1 MVTAFVR
8 TILLYFIIMLG
19 LRLMGKRQIGELEPT
34 ELVLT
39 MLISDL
45 AAVPMQDFGIP
56 LLNGVVPIVTLLAL
70 SMLLSYGCMRS
81 IRLRRLVCGSPTTL
95 IKDGQLQQAAMRAN
109 RFTLDELIEALRSQG
124 VTDLTTVKYAILETD
139 GQLSVLLYPAEQP
152 ATPKQLGRA
161 VKDDLFLPQV
171 LINDGRVLDGGL
183 AYRGLT
189 RGWLTRELSSRG
201 YRSPLG
207 GAAPHHRRRG
217 QDPLHRKGVGEMRH
231 WLSPLLVLAL
241 LFGGAMANAR
251 YVSKSVDGWCAGVE
265 ASLAAAEAEDW
276 EGAREALGAVYASW
290 DARQTYFHIM
300 VEHAELDAAEA
311 LFAVSHSFA
320 ESEDGAEFRANT
332 AELLTQLRLLDEME
346 EISIKNIL

>member
-124 VTDLTTVKYAILETD
+124 VTDLNDIPAGYSVPEGRSKPWGT
-139 GQLSVLLYPAEQP
+139 GQA
-152 ATPKQLGRA
+152 
-161 VKDDLFLPQV
+161 
-171 LINDGRVLDGGL
+171 
-183 AYRGLT
+183 
-189 RGWLTRELSSRG
+189 
-201 YRSPLG
+201 
-207 GAAPHHRRRG
+207 
-217 QDPLHRKGVGEMRH
+217 
-231 WLSPLLVLAL
+231 VLACK
-241 LFGGAMANAR
+241 GIIR
-251 YVSKSVDGWCAGVE
+251 EPS
-265 ASLAAAEAEDW
+265 AS
-276 EGAREALGAVYASW
+276 S
-290 DARQTYFHIM
+290 T
-300 VEHAELDAAEA
+300 
-311 LFAVSHSFA
+311 
-320 ESEDGAEFRANT
+320 
-332 AELLTQLRLLDEME
+332 
-346 EISIKNIL
+346 

>member
-1 MVTAFVR
+1 MATAFVR

-152 ATPKQLGRA
+152 VTPKQLGRA

-201 YRSPLG
+201 YRSPSE
-207 GAAPHHRRRG
+207 
-217 QDPLHRKGVGEMRH
+217 V
-231 WLSPLLVLAL
+231 L
-241 LFGGAMANAR
+241 LF
-251 YVSKSVDGWCAGVE
+251 SIDDAGRI
-265 ASLAAAEAEDW
+265 LCIGK
-276 EGAREALGAVYASW
+276 EGA
-290 DARQTYFHIM
+290 
-300 VEHAELDAAEA
+300 
-311 LFAVSHSFA
+311 
-320 ESEDGAEFRANT
+320 
-332 AELLTQLRLLDEME
+332 
-346 EISIKNIL
+346 K

>member
-95 IKDGQLQQAAMRAN
+95 IKDGILQQAAMRAN

-161 VKDDLFLPQV
+161 VKDDLSLPQV
-171 LINDGRVLDGGL
+171 LINDGRILWYNQHFKEQVLGDYDAVTRPVARVLPEFDL
-183 AYRGLT
+183 AVCSRPHGQDLT
-189 RGWLTRELSSRG
+189 VGERRFTAYSATAKGSRG
-201 YRSPLG
+201 
-207 GAAPHHRRRG
+207 
-217 QDPLHRKGVGEMRH
+217 
-231 WLSPLLVLAL
+231 
-241 LFGGAMANAR
+241 
-251 YVSKSVDGWCAGVE
+251 
-265 ASLAAAEAEDW
+265 ASL
-276 EGAREALGAVYASW
+276 VYLI
-290 DARQTYFHIM
+290 DDTFYK
-300 VEHAELDAAEA
+300 E
-311 LFAVSHSFA
+311 
-320 ESEDGAEFRANT
+320 T
-332 AELLTQLRLLDEME
+332 LDEYNASRPACLIIVIDSYDELFDDMKDSEQAKELEAINSLLE
-346 EISIKNIL
+346 EYIGRSSGFLRM

>member
-139 GQLSVLLYPAEQP
+139 GTLNVILTPAERP
-152 ATPKQLGRA
+152 VTAGQLRCADPETGYPYILISDGTVLRENLRKCGKTEEWLRGECRRQG
-161 VKDDLFLPQV
+161 VKSPEQV
-171 LINDGRVLDGGL
+171 
-183 AYRGLT
+183 
-189 RGWLTRELSSRG
+189 
-201 YRSPLG
+201 
-207 GAAPHHRRRG
+207 
-217 QDPLHRKGVGEMRH
+217 
-231 WLSPLLVLAL
+231 
-241 LFGGAMANAR
+241 F
-251 YVSKSVDGWCAGVE
+251 
-265 ASLAAAEAEDW
+265 
-276 EGAREALGAVYASW
+276 
-290 DARQTYFHIM
+290 
-300 VEHAELDAAEA
+300 
-311 LFAVSHSFA
+311 
-320 ESEDGAEFRANT
+320 
-332 AELLTQLRLLDEME
+332 LLTCDTTGNVYFAKRE
-346 EISIKNIL
+346 KRP

>member
-8 TILLYFIIMLG
+8 TILLYFLIMLG

-95 IKDGQLQQAAMRAN
+95 IKDGVLQQSAMRAN
-109 RFTLDELIEALRSQG
+109 RFTLDELVEELRSQG

-152 ATPKQLGRA
+152 ATPRQLGRA

-171 LINDGRVLDGGL
+171 LINDGRVLDSAL
-183 AYRGLT
+183 AYRGLARSWLNAQLT
-189 RGWLTRELSSRG
+189 ARGFHDARE
-201 YRSPLG
+201 
-207 GAAPHHRRRG
+207 
-217 QDPLHRKGVGEMRH
+217 V
-231 WLSPLLVLAL
+231 L
-241 LFGGAMANAR
+241 LF
-251 YVSKSVDGWCAGVE
+251 S
-265 ASLAAAEAEDW
+265 
-276 EGAREALGAVYASW
+276 
-290 DARQTYFHIM
+290 I
-300 VEHAELDAAEA
+300 
-311 LFAVSHSFA
+311 
-320 ESEDGAEFRANT
+320 DGAG
-332 AELLTQLRLLDEME
+332 
-346 EISIKNIL
+346 KILCIGKEGSK

>member
-8 TILLYFIIMLG
+8 TILLYCIIMLG

-152 ATPKQLGRA
+152 ATRSFPPAGAHQRRA
-161 VKDDLFLPQV
+161 RARRRPCLSRPDARLAHAGAFLA
-171 LINDGRVLDGGL
+171 R
-183 AYRGLT
+183 
-189 RGWLTRELSSRG
+189 LSQ
-201 YRSPLG
+201 PLG

-217 QDPLHRKGVGEMRH
+217 QDPLHRKGGSEMRH

-265 ASLAAAEAEDW
+265 AALAAAEAEDW

-332 AELLTQLRLLDEME
+332 AELLTQLRLLNEME